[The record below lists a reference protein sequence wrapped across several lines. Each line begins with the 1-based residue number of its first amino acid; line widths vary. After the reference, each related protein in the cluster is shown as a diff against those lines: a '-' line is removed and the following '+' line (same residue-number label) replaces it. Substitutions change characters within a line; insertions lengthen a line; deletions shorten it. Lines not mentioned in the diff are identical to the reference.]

1 MTYTLDIR
9 PKRQVTLPKGLLE
22 SLGLEVGDSIE
33 LTVKGKTA
41 LLASKKQIAL
51 DALKQLQKIV
61 QESGI
66 PEKEMQESATKIRIQ
81 LNERQ
86 SA

>member
-22 SLGLEVGDSIE
+22 SLDLEVGDSIE